1 MAGTDSLRQV
11 AHGRTPLSAWFGIVL
26 LFALFG
32 VIVLAIIGPAP
43 RGSDYEEARAKKR
56 VENLKT
62 VREEADKALTT
73 YGWIDKSKGLARIPI
88 ERAMELTVAELAK
101 QKPAPAGPIATP
113 EAQATASAPA
123 TATSPAPA
131 TSPKPGGAQ
140 ASPQGVAPAPRQ
152 GAAVSGPPPPES
164 ITTILRLAKLL
175 NDASETLAYSQIGRT
190 GDRPSL
196 GWSDQQIRLL
206 AIWNAGGFNLAW

>member
-1 MAGTDSLRQV
+1 MAGTESLRQV
-11 AHGRTPLSAWFGIVL
+11 AHARASWSVWFGIVL

-73 YGWIDKSKGLARIPI
+73 YGWIDKNKGVARIPV

-123 TATSPAPA
+123 GATSPAPA
-131 TSPKPGGAQ
+131 TSPKPSGAQ
-140 ASPQGVAPAPRQ
+140 ASPQAVPPAAPQ
-152 GAAVSGPPPPES
+152 GAAVPGPQPSPAAQTSASPAAS
-164 ITTILRLAKLL
+164 QAPTSPSPAK
-175 NDASETLAYSQIGRT
+175 S
-190 GDRPSL
+190 P
-196 GWSDQQIRLL
+196 
-206 AIWNAGGFNLAW
+206 